1 MTTPKKYI
9 RTEPPPVLR
18 APLPLT
24 VDGALLAE
32 LNLYRQARHDFF
44 SCPADAPL
52 AELRRRERLF
62 ELMTEQLAVAM
73 AAQVRSELNEPAEFD

>member
-1 MTTPKKYI
+1 MTTTRKYL
-9 RTEPPPVLR
+9 RTELPPMLR
-18 APLPLT
+18 TPLPL
-24 VDGALLAE
+24 VVEGALLAE

-62 ELMTEQLAVAM
+62 EVMTEQLAVAL
-73 AAQVRSELNEPAEFD
+73 AAEVRSVLNEPAEFD